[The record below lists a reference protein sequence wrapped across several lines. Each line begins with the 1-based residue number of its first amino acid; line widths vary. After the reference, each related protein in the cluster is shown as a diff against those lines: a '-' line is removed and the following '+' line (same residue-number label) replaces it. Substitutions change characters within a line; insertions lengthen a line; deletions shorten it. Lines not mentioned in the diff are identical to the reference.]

1 MATATTTTI
10 PKKRSRRYL
19 KLLGVL
25 VLLVVALAGLF
36 FTRPLLVT
44 AAVQQAR
51 MWIRGIHR
59 QNVQLGSYRIHY
71 LVAGE
76 GRPLVLVHGLGGS
89 AENWLTMIPQFTAK
103 GFRIYALDLLGY
115 GRSDKPDVDYS
126 ISMQSD
132 LLLQFLDSQGL
143 QQPDI
148 AGWSMGG
155 WVAGKF
161 AVDHPQRVRRVML
174 LDSAGLKYDAVNA
187 RFLRPKTSEELTQMM
202 AILTPHPQPI
212 PAFFAHDILRAMKE
226 EDWVVGRSLQ
236 SMQTGKDILDGKL
249 QSVKAPVL
257 IVWGKQDVL
266 TPLSI
271 GEAMHKE
278 MPQSVLYVV
287 DGCGHLA
294 PTECQDRIMPEM
306 QKFLTE

>member
-1 MATATTTTI
+1 MATVQTVIT
-10 PKKRSRRYL
+10 PKKKSRRLL
-19 KLLGVL
+19 KFLGFL
-25 VLLVVALAGLF
+25 VLLAVALGGLF
-36 FTRPLLVT
+36 FTRPLLV
-44 AAVQQAR
+44 VRGVSQVR
-51 MWIRGIHR
+51 MWIHGIHS
-59 QNVQLGSYRIHY
+59 QDVQLGQYRIHY

-89 AENWLTMIPQFTAK
+89 ADNWLTMVPQFTAK
-103 GFRIYALDLLGY
+103 GFHVYALDLLGY
-115 GRSDKPDVDYS
+115 GHSDKPDVDYA

-132 LLLQFLDSQGL
+132 LLLKFLDSQGL

-161 AVDHPQRVRRVML
+161 AVDHPQRVRKVML

-187 RFLRPKTSEELTQMM
+187 VYLRPKTQEELTKMWTV
-202 AILTPHPQPI
+202 LTPHPQPI
-212 PAFFAHDILRAMKE
+212 PAFFAKDMLRAMKD

-249 QSVKAPVL
+249 ANVKTPVL
-257 IVWGKQDVL
+257 LVWGKQDVL

-271 GEAMHKE
+271 AEEMHKE

-306 QKFLTE
+306 QKFLAE

>member
-1 MATATTTTI
+1 VAVAEKAI
-10 PKKRSRRYL
+10 APKKKSRRYL
-19 KLLGVL
+19 KTLSALA
-25 VLLVVALAGLF
+25 LLVIVLAGLF
-36 FTRPLLVT
+36 YLRPLLVT
-44 AAVQQAR
+44 QAIQQAS
-51 MWIRGIHR
+51 MWIRGMHR
-59 QNVQLGSYRIHY
+59 HDVQLGPYRIHY
-71 LVAGE
+71 LESGQ

-89 AENWLTMIPQFTAK
+89 CENWLSMIPQFTAK
-103 GFRIYALDLLGY
+103 GFHVYALDLLGY

-155 WVAGKF
+155 WIAGRF
-161 AVDHPQRVRRVML
+161 AVDHPQRIHRVML

-187 RFLRPKTSEELTQMM
+187 RFLRPKTPEELSQMM

-212 PAFFAHDILRAMKE
+212 PAFFVRDMLRAMKD

-257 IVWGKQDVL
+257 IIWGKQDVL

-271 GEAMHKE
+271 GEQMHKD

-294 PTECQDRIMPEM
+294 PTECQDRVIPEM
-306 QKFLTE
+306 QKFLAE